1 MAGVVR
7 TDGFDSYNGVG
18 AVTST
23 AVTLQSAWTMPVT
36 TSGLALVTGLDG
48 TAGTQAL
55 QFTSGSQLNA
65 QRTLANPT
73 RAVGS
78 NAFRMKWTAFPNNTT
93 LLTNFCLKTGST
105 FQFGIRVNT
114 DGTISAYRL
123 SSNTAGTLL
132 GTSPSVGSPK
142 VVLNTIHHLAIVW
155 TLSTTV
161 GAITVYLDGVAIL
174 TLSGVNNANAGA
186 GTTADTFDFEQSF
199 GNASVFIVDDY
210 YETDDA
216 VFAGQAKVIPI
227 RPNADT
233 ATKDFTPDTG
243 TANFSRVNENL
254 INGDT
259 SYVQASTV
267 GNHDLYANGGL
278 GFSPSAILAVQV
290 SLFAEKTD
298 TASRSVAVEVKSNTT
313 TSVGPDVALIQS
325 YQRID
330 RCLTTDPDTSANWT
344 NGGVSALLFG
354 PKVTV

>member
-23 AVTLQSAWTMPVT
+23 ACTLQTAWTPAT

-48 TAGTQAL
+48 TSGTQAL
-55 QFTSGSQLNA
+55 QFTSGSALNVTRQL
-65 QRTLANPT
+65 TNPG

-78 NAFRMKWTAFPNNTT
+78 NAFRMKWTAFPTNTT
-93 LLTNFCLKTGST
+93 LLTNFCLKTGAT
-105 FQFGIRVNT
+105 FQCGIRVNA

-123 SSNTAGTLL
+123 SGATAGTLL
-132 GTSPSVGSPK
+132 GTSSSTGPK
-142 VVLNTIHHLAIVW
+142 VVLNTIHHLAMVW

-161 GAITVYLDGVAIL
+161 GAITVYLDGVAVL

-186 GTTADTFDFEQSF
+186 GTTADTFDIEQSF
-199 GNASVFIVDDY
+199 GNSSVFIVDDY

-216 VFAGQAKVIPI
+216 TFAGQAKVIPI

-243 TANFSRVNENL
+243 TVNFSRVNENL
-254 INGDT
+254 VNGDT

-267 GNHDLYANGGL
+267 GNHDLYANAGL
-278 GFSPSAILAVQV
+278 GFTPSAILAVQV
-290 SLFAEKTD
+290 SVFAEKTD
-298 TASRSVAVEVKSNTT
+298 TASRSIAIEVQSGATD
-313 TSVGPDVALIQS
+313 SVGSDLALIQS
-325 YQRID
+325 YQRYD
-330 RCLTTDPDTSANWT
+330 RCFATDPATSANWT
-344 NGGVSALLFG
+344 NTGVSSLLFG
-354 PKVTV
+354 QKVTV